1 MTMRKILNSIISII
15 LCICMVIPMSG
26 YVAAAKLGKVKNL
39 KVKETTSSTV
49 TLSWSKVS
57 GAKSYRIYKYDSKE
71 DEWVYVK
78 KTSKTSTKIT
88 GLSSAKTYKFR
99 VRVYNDKNN
108 KGSYSSSVKA
118 VTEPKKVSSLSY
130 TNLSTTSATLK
141 WSKVTRATGYRVY
154 QYDSAAKKWNRIKE
168 TSSTSLA
175 VTGLRPGEA
184 YKYKVRAYYKSGDT
198 TKYGSY
204 TSVLTVVAKPSKVNG
219 FSVTNVRDTGY
230 TLKWDKVTN
239 AEKYEIYRYESSGW
253 KKLDTTKSTSYVV
266 TNASADYVSYKVRAV
281 VANGKTDIGG
291 DFSATVKAKAKGTA
305 AQTPSAPA
313 VPEEDTV
320 VVPVPGVTPD
330 VPANLT
336 LMAVPG
342 DKNISISWEPVENAV
357 GYQVYKLNEDGSWSR
372 IRTTT
377 SGTEIKYAADK
388 TGIYTFKVRA
398 YNVVDGENKYGN
410 FSQPSEVYYMSGDE
424 DEANGI
430 LGDLED
436 TGILGYLYDPKYNC
450 FYTAENPWQRNFG
463 FTPVY
468 DICAPFT
475 IMFYET
481 KRLKFE
487 YDGLDWMIQIWKGQ
501 YGWVFIG
508 AEIGV
513 YTRSSSLPLDFYEC
527 ASDENMLNISM
538 VVLHGKDTIITR
550 PYDKYWWCTGF
561 IPGIIPSAI
570 VGFVSGGI
578 DTSVLTMNA
587 RITMKDEVMREAFC
601 AALDENGFVFG
612 KDYFYSNLDVIFT
625 WN

>member
-1 MTMRKILNSIISII
+1 MRKILNSIISII

-39 KVKETTSSTV
+39 KVKETTTSTV

-57 GAKSYRIYKYDSKE
+57 GAKSYRIYRYDSKK

-78 KTSKTSTKIT
+78 KTSKTSTKVSD
-88 GLSSAKTYKFR
+88 LSSAKTYKFR

-108 KGSYSSSVKA
+108 TGSYSSSVKA
-118 VTEPKKVSSLSY
+118 VTKPKKVSSLSY
-130 TNLSTTSATLK
+130 DSLSTTSATLK
-141 WSKVTRATGYRVY
+141 WSKVSRATGYRVY
-154 QYDSAAKKWNRIKE
+154 QYDYAAKKWNRIKE
-168 TSSTSLA
+168 TSSTSLN
-175 VTGLRPGEA
+175 VSDLKSGET

-204 TSVLTVVAKPSKVNG
+204 SSTLTVIAKPSKVNG
-219 FSVTNVRDTGY
+219 FAVTNIKDTSY
-230 TLKWDKVTN
+230 TLKWDKVAN
-239 AEKYEIYRYESSGW
+239 AEEYEIFRYEASGW

-266 TNASADYVSYKVRAV
+266 KNASSDYVSYKVRAV
-281 VANGKTDIGG
+281 IANGNNDVAGA
-291 DFSATVKAKAKGTA
+291 FSSTVKAKAKGA
-305 AQTPSAPA
+305 ANQTPSTPA
-313 VPEEDTV
+313 VPEEETV
-320 VVPVPGVTPD
+320 VVPVPGLTPD
-330 VPANLT
+330 VPGNLT
-336 LMAVPG
+336 LIAVPG
-342 DKNISISWEPVENAV
+342 ENSISISWDKAENAK
-357 GYQVYKLNEDGSWSR
+357 GYQVYKLNDDGSWSR
-372 IRTTT
+372 IRTTA
-377 SGTEIKYAADK
+377 GTEIKYTVDK

-398 YNVVDGENKYGN
+398 YNVVNNENVYGN

-424 DEANGI
+424 GEVDGI
-430 LGDLED
+430 LGDLQN
-436 TGILGYLYDPKYNC
+436 TGILGYLYDPQYHC

-468 DICAPFT
+468 DFCAPFT

-487 YDGLDWMIQIWKGQ
+487 YDGLEWMVQIWKGQ

-527 ASDENMLNISM
+527 ADEDHMLNMSM
-538 VVLHGKDTIITR
+538 VLLHGKNTIITR

-561 IPGIIPSAI
+561 VPGILPSAI
-570 VGFVSGGI
+570 IGAVSGGI
-578 DTSVLTMNA
+578 DTSPLTMNA
-587 RITMKDEVMREAFC
+587 RITMMDEVMREAFC
-601 AALDENGFVFG
+601 AALEENGFVYG
-612 KDYFYSNLDVIFT
+612 KDYFYSGLEVIFT